1 MSLTMPKHMYSTLYP
16 QDRKVE
22 WHCPVELISAKNNV
36 NISTIW
42 ENAEKFREALGEDNL
57 RLLRQ
62 QQMRRGMWNYLG
74 ETLMRRLKQPGNH
87 AYQVK
92 V

>member
-1 MSLTMPKHMYSTLYP
+1 MSKHMYSTLYP
-16 QDRKVE
+16 QERKVE
-22 WHCPVELISAKNNV
+22 WHCPVELISAKNDV

-42 ENAEKFREALGEDNL
+42 ENAEKFREALGEENL

-74 ETLMRRLKQPGNH
+74 ETLMRRLKQPGNQ